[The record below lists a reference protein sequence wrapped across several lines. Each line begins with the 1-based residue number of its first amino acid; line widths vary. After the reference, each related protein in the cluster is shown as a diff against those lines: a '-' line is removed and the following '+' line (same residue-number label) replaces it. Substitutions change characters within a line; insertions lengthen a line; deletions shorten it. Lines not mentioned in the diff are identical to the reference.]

1 MLNKEYKDH
10 EMEALEK
17 YIEKCKQILEIN
29 ETLIEKSDL
38 LIEEYKRQMENQKE
52 LIKLYKC
59 DN

>member
-1 MLNKEYKDH
+1 MLNKEYKDY

>member
-1 MLNKEYKDH
+1 MLKEYKDY
-10 EMEALEK
+10 EMEKMEK

-29 ETLIEKSDL
+29 ETLIKKSDL

-52 LIKLYKC
+52 LIKLYKG